1 MLGLQIIADIVLCLA
16 VIFLIR
22 AAGRE
27 LEKRPFGE
35 CTETFSEFRKL
46 IEDSR
51 HAAGHLLH
59 ALNEVKESG
68 YALDEKARSLRSP
81 AKKPDDESED
91 RKSGNFRQAK
101 GHEDIVKM
109 AGWGMTEKE
118 IADALDITEGEI
130 CLILDIHQKKNENFT
145 PHDSI
150 S

>member
-1 MLGLQIIADIVLCLA
+1 MLGLQIVADIVLCLA
-16 VIFLIR
+16 IIFLIR

-27 LEKRPFGE
+27 LKKRPFGE

-51 HAAGHLLH
+51 LAADHLLH
-59 ALNEVKESG
+59 ALNEVRESEH
-68 YALDEKARSLRSP
+68 ALDEKARSLRTP
-81 AKKPDDESED
+81 VTESGAELED
-91 RKSGNFRQAK
+91 RKSGNFRQGK

-118 IADALDITEGEI
+118 IADTLDITEGEI
-130 CLILDIHQKKNENFT
+130 CLILDIHRKKNENFT
-145 PHDSI
+145 YHDSI